1 MKFDVNILRY
11 IEKDAWRVLVSVE
24 MGMKNHELVPV
35 ELINAISGLKH
46 GGAYKLVRELLKH
59 KLVHHE
65 NQKYDGYRLTPLGY
79 DFLAIKAFVNRG
91 AIAGVGR
98 RIGVGKESDVFEVV
112 TADGETLALKL
123 HRLGRTS
130 FRAVKS
136 KRDYIKA
143 TTTHTNWLYLSRL
156 AALKEHAFMKALGD
170 NGFPVPKA
178 VDVNRHAVLMSLVD
192 GAPLTRRYR
201 LEQPGCV
208 YAQCVT
214 QLVNLAKCGLV
225 HCDYNEFNIMCNDSH
240 EITVIDFPQM
250 VSTNH
255 PNAEDLFQR
264 DLHCLHKFF
273 LRRYDYRASEDPDGM
288 ADPNF
293 FDVAVGGVGHGKGEG
308 VEKSLDV
315 SLRASGFTAAAGKD
329 LDAYNALRITQNEA
343 EHGGSDGEEEGE
355 DDDDDDD
362 SDSSQEELE
371 GQRGGDPT
379 SRFGYVDRGEESVE
393 EGSDEEG
400 DDDEEEEEDVENDV
414 ENDAEA
420 AYAAEAALARLYGG
434 GSGSKSSLNGGA
446 SSSKSSL
453 NCGVSSSKPSV
464 PTIDENEVVDDAD
477 DLRDDDGEDGSSD
490 ESEEPYDEGE
500 GRRSKKW
507 VRAAEEEAK
516 AVAERLKRAE
526 RAERMSER
534 AASQAGGDDTRSVG
548 GASSMRSTMSR
559 ADIGND
565 PDLVRQKLKR
575 QSANAKSSFS
585 STKPAGTRNH
595 TKDRGGNKRGG
606 MKGHQ
611 FKYDGYGG
619 QATL

>member
-46 GGAYKLVRELLKH
+46 GGAFKLIRELLKH

-91 AIAGVGR
+91 AICGVGR

-112 TADGETLALKL
+112 TEEGETLALKL

-136 KRDYIKA
+136 KRDYIKN

-156 AALKEHAFMKALGD
+156 AALKEHAFMKALHE
-170 NGFPVPKA
+170 NGFPVPEA

-192 GAPLTRRYR
+192 GAPLTRKYR
-201 LEQPGCV
+201 LSNPGKV

-214 QLVNLAKCGLV
+214 QLAKLAQCGLV
-225 HCDYNEFNIMCNDSH
+225 HCDFNEFNIMCDENGDVT
-240 EITVIDFPQM
+240 IIDFPQM
-250 VSTNH
+250 VSCNH
-255 PNAEDLFQR
+255 PNAEDLFVR
-264 DLHCLHKFF
+264 DLKCLHKFF
-273 LRRYDYRASEDPDGM
+273 LRRYDYRASEDENGVP
-288 ADPNF
+288 DPNF
-293 FDVAVGGVGHGKGEG
+293 FDVANGGVGHGAGQE

-329 LDAYNALRITQNEA
+329 LDAYNAARIEQKRKETTVNDANDADTDTDTDTEDEDDGA
-343 EHGGSDGEEEGE
+343 EFGDDSSDADESVEGQRGGDERSRFGYVERGEEEVEEAE

-362 SDSSQEELE
+362 DDAIE
-371 GQRGGDPT
+371 DP
-379 SRFGYVDRGEESVE
+379 EA
-393 EGSDEEG
+393 
-400 DDDEEEEEDVENDV
+400 
-414 ENDAEA
+414 DA
-420 AYAAEAALARLYGG
+420 AAEAALARLYGH
-434 GSGSKSSLNGGA
+434 GSSAPG
-446 SSSKSSL
+446 
-453 NCGVSSSKPSV
+453 V
-464 PTIDENEVVDDAD
+464 PTIDEEEALEPEGDT
-477 DLRDDDGEDGSSD
+477 
-490 ESEEPYDEGE
+490 SEEEDSSEDEGE

-507 VRAAEEEAK
+507 ARAAAAEAAAAAK
-516 AVAERLKRAE
+516 ASGSSRAK
-526 RAERMSER
+526 
-534 AASQAGGDDTRSVG
+534 GDDGTRSVG
-548 GASSMRSTMSR
+548 GRSSAFSTRSR

-565 PDLVRQKLKR
+565 PDLVRSKLKK
-575 QSANAKSSFS
+575 QAAGKK
-585 STKPAGTRNH
+585 TKLGAVKPAGTRNH
-595 TKDRGGNKRGG
+595 TKDRGGKRGA
-606 MKGHQ
+606 KGHQ

-619 QATL
+619 QVTL